1 MNNSPSPSWLGRLQ
15 RRLRARLA
23 RPQTL
28 FLGIDGVQGAALSRP
43 EAWADWC
50 RAHAGSAVRLSLS
63 SRLLHELV
71 CQPGLP
77 LDDEAALLGYARQQ
91 FGQYFGA
98 AAKPWSLASWRL
110 EAEPQAGL
118 GEQCGAIALHGSAA
132 QGWREVAAEHGV
144 RLAQVQPAW
153 ALALQRLAQ
162 EEPEWRSAEQ
172 AALAWLE
179 GQVLTWLTLSSGR
192 LASLRQLRLR
202 EATPEALAELLQE
215 LLQAQPGLPAA
226 QVHVMG
232 YGLQGTGT
240 ALNLGPALRLHG
252 RLDATAPDLAQLE
265 PGPAAP
271 SRRLPRPDFL
281 GAPRERSPLA
291 WPLAATAAL
300 VLATAGWSAWQ
311 AYTDRLQ
318 QQTQVARLKAT
329 QAAAPRAKAQ
339 TTPLAAVAVPARSR
353 DAGKTVP
360 DASRPAQE
368 VQALLRQPWEAVL
381 VQVEQAGAAL
391 KPAPLA
397 WLSMDVNG
405 SRQELRLEGLAS
417 DKLLPLQLVDR
428 LAAEAGWRDVMLSR
442 LQNAEQG
449 LSGQRFELTAKFRGD
464 LLRRP
469 VAAAPE
475 SPEAAASATAPAK
488 HKAGEARR

>member
-28 FLGIDGVQGAALSRP
+28 FLGIDGVQSAALSRP

-77 LDDEAALLGYARQQ
+77 LDDEAALLAYARQQ

-98 AAKPWSLASWRL
+98 AAKPWSLAGWRL

-144 RLAQVQPAW
+144 RLTQVQPAW

-162 EEPEWRSAEQ
+162 DEPEWRSAEH

-179 GQVLTWLTLSSGR
+179 GQVLTWLTLTSGH
-192 LASLRQLRLR
+192 LAGLRQLRLR

-215 LLQAQPGLPAA
+215 LLQEAQPGLPAA

-232 YGLQGTGT
+232 YGLQGAGT

-265 PGPAAP
+265 PGDAAP

-300 VLATAGWSAWQ
+300 VLSTAGWSAWQ

-318 QQTQVARLKAT
+318 QQTQLARLKVT
-329 QAAAPRAKAQ
+329 QAAAPRAKPQ
-339 TTPLAAVAVPARSR
+339 TTPVAAVAVPARGR
-353 DAGKTVP
+353 DAGKTAP

-368 VQALLRQPWEAVL
+368 VQALLRQPWEALL

-405 SRQELRLEGLAS
+405 PRQELRLEGLAS

-449 LSGQRFELTAKFRGD
+449 LTGQRFELTAKFRGD

-469 VAAAPE
+469 GVAAA
-475 SPEAAASATAPAK
+475 EAADAPVSTK
-488 HKAGEARR
+488 TGEARR

>member
-1 MNNSPSPSWLGRLQ
+1 MNNSPSPYWLGRLQ

-28 FLGIDGVQGAALSRP
+28 FLGIDGVQGAALNRP
-43 EAWADWC
+43 EPWADWC

-77 LDDEAALLGYARQQ
+77 LDDEAALLAYARQQ

-118 GEQCGAIALHGSAA
+118 SEQCGAIALHGSVA

-144 RLAQVQPAW
+144 RLTQVQPAW
-153 ALALQRLAQ
+153 SLALQRLSQ
-162 EEPEWRSAEQ
+162 DEPEWRSAEH

-179 GQVLTWLTLSSGR
+179 GQVLTWLRLASGR
-192 LASLRQLRLR
+192 LVGLRQLRLR

-215 LLQAQPGLPAA
+215 LLQEAQPGLAAA

-232 YGLQGTGT
+232 YGLQGAGT

-252 RLDATAPDLAQLE
+252 RLDATAPDLALLE
-265 PGPAAP
+265 PGAAAP

-311 AYTDRLQ
+311 AYSDRLQ
-318 QQTQVARLKAT
+318 QQAQLAQLKAA
-329 QAAAPRAKAQ
+329 QPAAPRAKAQ
-339 TTPLAAVAVPARSR
+339 TNTVATVAAPARGR
-353 DAGKTVP
+353 DPGKTAP

-368 VQALLRQPWEAVL
+368 VQALLRQPWESVL

-405 SRQELRLEGLAS
+405 VRQELRLEGLAS

-449 LSGQRFELTAKFRGD
+449 LTGQRFELTAKFRGE

-469 VAAAPE
+469 GVAAAD
-475 SPEAAASATAPAK
+475 AANAPDSAKT
-488 HKAGEARR
+488 GEARR